1 MLCPAYKLANLPTL
15 ESWPPGLLSLMLVVQ
30 ACGSSYWAV
39 WSAGVSAPGETRMF
53 FSEPGNISQ
62 PAGLR
67 CWRSRWGEPAGG
79 EGGGV
84 THWSAAA
91 PGLVL
96 VIGPQITWGREDCV
110 LPGEGLEGALW
121 EADACPQGQRQ
132 ACPAAFR
139 EQRM

>member
-1 MLCPAYKLANLPTL
+1 MGAVTGLSGVQGCLPQGKPACSSPSLETSPNL
-15 ESWPPGLLSLMLVVQ
+15 Q
-30 ACGSSYWAV
+30 ASG
-39 WSAGVSAPGETRMF
+39 
-53 FSEPGNISQ
+53 
-62 PAGLR
+62 
-67 CWRSRWGEPAGG
+67 AGG